1 MEINIKDIETKT
13 VHLNGSKPETLK
25 DSFGSTPVSTRPNLE
40 LRSEEVN
47 EILSKRPA
55 GIIRYGLTVIALLG
69 VLALIAS
76 WYIK

>member
-13 VHLNGSKPETLK
+13 IHLNGSKPETLK
-25 DSFGSTPVSTRPNLE
+25 DSFGGTPVSIRLNLE

-55 GIIRYGLTVIALLG
+55 GIIRYGLMVIALLC
-69 VLALIAS
+69 VLGLIAS
-76 WYIK
+76 